1 MRKIVI
7 LTILIFV
14 LEVLDNT
21 MVPLF
26 SIYGYIPS
34 LLFIFVLCYS
44 IINDRWSA
52 VKVGLISGAL
62 QDLFFI
68 NGFGVNT
75 LLNMLICVLAG
86 EIGRNLFKEKRLM
99 PVLSILLLTF
109 LKEIFML
116 IILHAVHINM
126 NIYASIIVAIYSFV
140 VAIFVYKPVYKLC
153 RKPYMI
159 KKWKF

>member
-26 SIYGYIPS
+26 SIYGYVPS

-44 IINDRWSA
+44 MINDRWSA

-109 LKEIFML
+109 LKEIFMF

-140 VAIFVYKPVYKLC
+140 VAIFVYKPIYKLC